1 MINEIRH
8 RLVLKYTVV
17 IALVLLGLSLL
28 SYFMQKMSNVR
39 FVEEGLEDYLDEE
52 IWEAQ
57 RFVFDD
63 SSTVQDRVHKIA
75 SNAESFHNYTFWYK
89 NNVLIHTEEP
99 LIDDVAQQLRYR
111 MENDTF
117 ENGRVYHVNI
127 VSHGQEWFFF
137 LMKQSMFFDDGA
149 SGEVFVLCN
158 YTGMRVSTNI
168 YLRKI
173 LISALILT
181 LIAVWLGR
189 FLVNKS
195 MVYIS
200 RSYDKQ
206 KQFIA
211 DASHELR
218 TPLSVLMGYTELLEY
233 RYGESSETKA
243 MKKEIDG
250 VSALIDALLDIARFD
265 NGKMST
271 SMQKI
276 DMKDLVQGCL
286 DKVALIAE
294 NTEIVTHLE
303 SDVEVVGDERLTRQL
318 ILILLDNA
326 VKYSNPPRFLNVVL
340 KRRGTVPIL
349 EIGDNGIGIDKAE
362 QQLIFERFYRADKA
376 REATVKG
383 SGLGLAL
390 ADAIV
395 KLHGWRIELVSAPQ
409 KGSVFTIVFD
419 KH

>member
-28 SYFMQKMSNVR
+28 SYFMQKMSNIR

-57 RFVFDD
+57 RFEFDEN
-63 SSTVQDRVHKIA
+63 SSLQDRIHKIA

-89 NNVLIHTEEP
+89 NNVLVHTEEP
-99 LIDDVAQQLRYR
+99 LMDDVAQKLRQR
-111 MENDTF
+111 IEKDAF
-117 ENGRVYHVNI
+117 ENGRIYHVNV
-127 VSHGQEWFFF
+127 VSEGQKWYFF
-137 LMKQSMFFDDGA
+137 LMKQSLVFDDGI
-149 SGEVFVLCN
+149 SGEVFVLGN
-158 YTGMRVSTNI
+158 YTGMKVSAHI
-168 YLRKI
+168 YLRNI
-173 LISALILT
+173 LLSALILT
-181 LIAVWLGR
+181 LIAWLLGC

-200 RSYDKQ
+200 RSYNKQ
-206 KQFIA
+206 KQFVS

-218 TPLSVLMGYTELLEY
+218 TPLSVLMGYTELMEY
-233 RYGESSETKA
+233 RYGESAETKA

-250 VSALIDALLDIARFD
+250 ISALIDALLDIARFD
-265 NGKMST
+265 NGKMSL
-271 SMQKI
+271 SVENINMGNLLQ
-276 DMKDLVQGCL
+276 MCLENMAVVAKD
-286 DKVALIAE
+286 
-294 NTEIVTHLE
+294 TEIVTHFE
-303 SDVEVVGDERLTRQL
+303 DDIVVQGDLRLVRQL
-318 ILILLDNA
+318 VFILLDNA
-326 VKYSNPPRFLNVVL
+326 IKYSLPPRRLVIVL
-340 KRRGTVPIL
+340 KRRGEVPIL
-349 EIGDNGIGIDKAE
+349 EVGDNGIGIDKAE

-376 REATVKG
+376 RETTVKG

-395 KLHGWRIELVSAPQ
+395 KLHGWHIELVSALQ
-409 KGSVFTIVFD
+409 KGSVFTVVFD

>member
-1 MINEIRH
+1 
-8 RLVLKYTVV
+8 
-17 IALVLLGLSLL
+17 
-28 SYFMQKMSNVR
+28 
-39 FVEEGLEDYLDEE
+39 
-52 IWEAQ
+52 
-57 RFVFDD
+57 
-63 SSTVQDRVHKIA
+63 
-75 SNAESFHNYTFWYK
+75 
-89 NNVLIHTEEP
+89 
-99 LIDDVAQQLRYR
+99 
-111 MENDTF
+111 
-117 ENGRVYHVNI
+117 
-127 VSHGQEWFFF
+127 
-137 LMKQSMFFDDGA
+137 
-149 SGEVFVLCN
+149 
-158 YTGMRVSTNI
+158 
-168 YLRKI
+168 
-173 LISALILT
+173 
-181 LIAVWLGR
+181 
-189 FLVNKS
+189 
-195 MVYIS
+195 
-200 RSYDKQ
+200 
-206 KQFIA
+206 
-211 DASHELR
+211 
-218 TPLSVLMGYTELLEY
+218 
-233 RYGESSETKA
+233 

-250 VSALIDALLDIARFD
+250 VSALIDALLDVARFD

-276 DMKDLVQGCL
+276 DMKNLVQGCL

-303 SDVEVVGDERLTRQL
+303 SDVDVVGDERLTRQL

-383 SGLGLAL
+383 AGLGLAL

-395 KLHGWRIELVSAPQ
+395 KLHGWRIELASAPQ